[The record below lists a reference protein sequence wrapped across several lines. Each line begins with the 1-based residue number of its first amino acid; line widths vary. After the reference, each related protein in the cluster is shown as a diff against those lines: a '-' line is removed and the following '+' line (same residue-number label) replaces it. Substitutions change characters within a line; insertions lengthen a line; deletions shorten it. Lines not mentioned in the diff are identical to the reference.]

1 MRRWRVPRAVDGSE
15 SWRRRGLNA
24 GPAARA
30 HKLLVSKPPSIM
42 PSGSEVLAL
51 LVPGLWPRGFEVEL
65 HAGRQGCALWC

>member
-1 MRRWRVPRAVDGSE
+1 MLRAVDGSE

-65 HAGRQGCALWC
+65 HTGRQGCALWC